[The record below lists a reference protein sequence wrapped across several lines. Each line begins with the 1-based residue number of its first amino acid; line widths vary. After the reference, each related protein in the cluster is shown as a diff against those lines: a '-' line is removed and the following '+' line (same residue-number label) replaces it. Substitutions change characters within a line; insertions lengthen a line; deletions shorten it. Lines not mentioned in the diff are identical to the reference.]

1 MKHMYD
7 LEALEGSPEAKERC
21 LVEQNYEHG

>member
-1 MKHMYD
+1 MEEMKHMYD

-21 LVEQNYEHG
+21 LVEQNF